1 MKLAVM
7 IPAFNEAKTIGAVI
21 KAIPHL
27 NKRISSMEVIM
38 VERIR

>member
-1 MKLAVM
+1 MKLAVI
-7 IPAFNEAKTIGAVI
+7 IPAFNEEATFGAVI

-27 NKRISSMEVIM
+27 NKRIPSMEVIM